1 MENEL
6 FLKVSEKYPFLSIVR
21 YAGVEYIGIV
31 MNQDKLFTT
40 MYNFGAIQD
49 QEEKQLFLD
58 LGETW
63 WWESNRSIPINLFL
77 KDEWAMFKMYRLTF
91 TSKTVEL
98 LSGPCTSLD
107 NIAHK
112 RSKRKSITLVRD
124 PRLD

>member
-1 MENEL
+1 MENKL

-40 MYNFGAIQD
+40 MYNFGDIKEQA
-49 QEEKQLFLD
+49 EKQLFLE

-77 KDEWAMFKMYRLTF
+77 KDEFIQFKIYRLTF
-91 TSKTVEL
+91 TNKTVEL

-107 NIAHK
+107 NISQK

-124 PRLD
+124 PDQ

>member
-6 FLKVSEKYPFLSIVR
+6 FQKVSEKYPFLSIVR

-40 MYNFGAIQD
+40 MYNFGDIQD
-49 QEEKQLFLD
+49 QAEKELFLE

-63 WWESNRSIPINLFL
+63 WWEANRSIPINLFL
-77 KDEWAMFKMYRLTF
+77 KDEWEQFKIYRLTF
-91 TSKTVEL
+91 TNKTVEL

-107 NIAHK
+107 NISHK

-124 PRLD
+124 PDQ